1 MELYYFHIFLLAS
14 GHHEKTTHKLR
25 EQRNEQVWGSL
36 MRRILTWLGLTHLWL
51 SLAPSSIALWVCVL
65 NRSVMSDSATP
76 WTITPQAYRS
86 MEFPR
91 QEDWSGLPFPIP
103 GDLPDPGIEPISPV
117 LVGVFFTTEPW
128 GKPWESSKQSSNF
141 RCHSVVRWN
150 SSLFSLTGLDALDL
164 EVSVAKHH
172 CGHCLG
178 LWSDHPEAQ
187 LAWSGWGTPSAQ
199 TV

>member
-76 WTITPQAYRS
+76 WTITPQGYPS

-103 GDLPDPGIEPISPV
+103 GDLPGPGIKPISLALFALWVLLLMLPGLQGFTHVLLSFSMACSSGLSLVYRLTSPV
-117 LVGVFFTTEPW
+117 FATITIPVTLYYI
-128 GKPWESSKQSSNF
+128 
-141 RCHSVVRWN
+141 H
-150 SSLFSLTGLDALDL
+150 L
-164 EVSVAKHH
+164 
-172 CGHCLG
+172 
-178 LWSDHPEAQ
+178 
-187 LAWSGWGTPSAQ
+187 LA
-199 TV
+199 